1 MSDKIR
7 VLIVDDVAATREN
20 IVKLMQFQPG
30 IEAVGHAQNGEE
42 AILQAKALR
51 PDVVLMDINMPGMD
65 GITAT
70 ERLTVEVPGTTIVIM
85 SVQGEQ
91 EYLRRAM
98 MAGAKNYLTKPFTGD
113 ELIQAIQQS
122 ASRDRQ
128 IRDAMRLK
136 SGVKTP
142 GKVISIFAGKGGVG
156 KTMLTVNLAVA
167 LAKRPETRVAIVDAD
182 IQFGDIPLFLNLMP
196 RSTIADVLPDA
207 EHLDDKTLA
216 AYMTPYSEALH
227 VLAAPLRPEQAE
239 TVSGHLLGAVVK
251 QLRNSY
257 DFILV
262 DTAAIFNEVS
272 IAALDASDS
281 ILVLTA
287 LDLPAVKN
295 AKLALEILQSLGYAD
310 DKLQL
315 VVNSVHTDGGIEP
328 REVQESLKK
337 ELAITLPMDG
347 KTVVNS
353 INQGVPLMLA
363 QPESL
368 LAQKIAALAA
378 KVAPVI
384 ADAAASAGK
393 PGLRFKL
400 FGR

>member
-7 VLIVDDVAATREN
+7 VLIVDDVATTREN
-20 IVKLMQFQPG
+20 IVKLMQFHPG
-30 IEAVGHAQNGEE
+30 IEAVGQAKNGED
-42 AILQAKALR
+42 ALFQAKALR

-70 ERLTVEVPGTTIVIM
+70 ERLTVESPGTTIIII
-85 SVQGEQ
+85 SVQSEQ

-98 MAGAKNYLTKPFTGD
+98 MAGAKDYLTKPFTGD

-122 ASRDRQ
+122 VSRDRQ

-136 SGVKTP
+136 SGVKPT
-142 GKVISIFAGKGGVG
+142 GKVISVFAGKGGVG

-167 LAKRPETRVAIVDAD
+167 LAKRPDTRVAIVDAD
-182 IQFGDIPLFLNLMP
+182 IQFGDVPLFLNLMP

-239 TVSGHLLGAVVK
+239 TVSGYLLGAVLK
-251 QLRNSY
+251 QLRSAY

-262 DTAAIFNEVS
+262 DTAAAFNEVS
-272 IAALDASDS
+272 IAALDAADQV
-281 ILVLTA
+281 LVLTA
-287 LDLPAVKN
+287 LDLPSVKN
-295 AKLALEILQSLGYAD
+295 AKVALEVLQSLGYAE

-315 VVNSVHTDGGIEP
+315 IVNSVHTVGGIEP
-328 REVQESLKK
+328 IEVQESLKK
-337 ELAITLPMDG
+337 QIAMTLPMDG

-353 INQGVPLMLA
+353 INQGAPFMLS

-368 LAQKIAALAA
+368 IAQKIIAIAD
-378 KVAPVI
+378 KVAPGSSGV
-384 ADAAASAGK
+384 SAEVGK
-393 PGLRFKL
+393 AGLRFKL

>member
-70 ERLTVEVPGTTIVIM
+70 ERLMVEVPGTTIVIM

-136 SGVKTP
+136 SGVKIP
-142 GKVISIFAGKGGVG
+142 GKVISVFSGKGGVG

-167 LAKRPETRVAIVDAD
+167 LAKRPDTRVAIVDAD
-182 IQFGDIPLFLNLMP
+182 IQFGDVPLFLNLMP

-239 TVSGHLLGAVVK
+239 TVSGQLLGAILK

-272 IAALDASDS
+272 IAALDAADS
-281 ILVLTA
+281 VLVLTA

-295 AKLALEILQSLGYAD
+295 AKLAMEILQSLGYAD
-310 DKLQL
+310 EKLKM

-337 ELAITLPMDG
+337 EIAMTLPMDG

-353 INQGVPLMLA
+353 INQGSPFMLA

-378 KVAPVI
+378 KVAPGI
-384 ADAAASAGK
+384 ADTAATAGK
-393 PGLRFKL
+393 SGLRFKL